1 MERLSATVQVSLRQE
16 QTQVRVPQGAIFFS
30 FFFGI
35 FFFNKRICR
44 GYGRTNFDA
53 YVCNNALCKL
63 VQHYWVPHCKLQK
76 LSEAYKSGQNRE
88 IMALRSR
95 HRSPPL
101 GPQPTRPL
109 LPFPLYFFFFYL
121 HFVSTFS
128 LPFSPNFPLF
138 SNFFL
143 FFFFV
148 FFFFFGF
155 VALRLLLTP
164 CSRGRQGR
172 PRLCQS
178 RLPTNST
185 FLTTRRS
192 IRRRYHLQCS
202 LLQ

>member
-30 FFFGI
+30 FFFEI
-35 FFFNKRICR
+35 FFLNKRICR

-109 LPFPLYFFFFYL
+109 LPFHLYFFSFTSIFFPL
-121 HFVSTFS
+121 FFLS
-128 LPFSPNFPLF
+128 FSPNFPLF
-138 SNFFL
+138 SN
-143 FFFFV
+143 V
-148 FFFFFGF
+148 FFFFGF

-192 IRRRYHLQCS
+192 IRRRYHLQRS